1 MKNPNIKA
9 YQNIASKWKE
19 VRDSLSMPNCVIDF
33 AKGIPS
39 GGQILDVGCGTGYP
53 IAAWFVEH
61 GYNVTGIDVV
71 KNMIDYAKQ
80 LKLQNAKFF
89 HSDLLDYQTSEKFD
103 GIVAFDVLFHLSIEQ
118 QLPALTRLVKML
130 KPNGSILFTHGK
142 INGEITGK
150 MFDETFYYSSLK
162 TSEYVKHAESLGLNV
177 TTLIEDYEEPTVGD
191 RNLLMVLTR
200 SK

>member
-9 YQNIASKWKE
+9 YQKMASKWKE

-33 AKGIPS
+33 AKEIPS

-53 IAAWFVEH
+53 IASWFANH
-61 GYNVTGIDVV
+61 GYHVTGIDFVS
-71 KNMIDYAKQ
+71 NMIEYANQ
-80 LKLQNAKFF
+80 LNLNNAEFIL
-89 HSDLLDYQTSEKFD
+89 SDLINFHPNKKFD

-118 QLPALTRLVKML
+118 QLPALTHLASLL

-142 INGEITGK
+142 KMGEITGK

-162 TSEYVKHAESLGLNV
+162 TSDYVKHAKSLGLSV
-177 TTLIEDYEEPTVGD
+177 TTLIEDYKEPTVGERD
-191 RNLLMVLTR
+191 LLMVLTLI
-200 SK
+200 K